1 MNLLEGMFRGGV
13 VMWPIL
19 LCLLLV
25 LYVTLERWSVLRRG
39 RSDSGQF
46 LPKLKSL
53 YRHGDISAVLS
64 YCSQK
69 DAAIA
74 NIVRRG
80 VLKRSQGVASI
91 REAVENAAREEQ
103 FRLELHLS
111 LLASISGIAPM
122 LGFFGSIVGLIIA
135 FQSIENAGGLALP
148 ADLAGGI
155 WQALLTTAFGL
166 IVGIIALI
174 AYNGCTT
181 RVRRLVHEM
190 ESASNEFLD
199 LLDEPP
205 AENNGDNGSDLQ
217 MAMRSHVAEQ
227 EDPFQR
233 KE

>member
-1 MNLLEGMFRGGV
+1 MNLLEVMFRGGV

-19 LCLLLV
+19 LCFLLT
-25 LYVTLERWSVLRRG
+25 LYVALERWSVLRR
-39 RSDSGQF
+39 RRFDSAQF

-80 VLKRSQGVASI
+80 VLKRSLGVESI
-91 REAVENAAREEQ
+91 REAVETAAREEQ
-103 FRLELHLS
+103 FRLERHLS
-111 LLASISGIAPM
+111 FLASISGIAPM
-122 LGFFGSIVGLIIA
+122 LGFLGSIVGLILA
-135 FQSIENAGGLALP
+135 FQSVEQAGGLALP
-148 ADLAGGI
+148 AELAGGI
-155 WQALLTTAFGL
+155 WQALLTAAFGL
-166 IVGIIALI
+166 SVGIVALI
-174 AYNGCTT
+174 AYNACTT

-199 LLDEPP
+199 VLDEPR
-205 AENNGDNGSDLQ
+205 AENNGGNGDELQ
-217 MAMRSHVAEQ
+217 LAMRPHLAEQ
-227 EDPFQR
+227 DPFQR

>member
-1 MNLLEGMFRGGV
+1 MNLLEVMSRGGV

-19 LCLLLV
+19 LCFLLT
-25 LYVTLERWSVLRRG
+25 LYVALERWSVLRR
-39 RSDSGQF
+39 RRFDSGQF

-53 YRHGDISAVLS
+53 YRHGDITAVLS

-80 VLKRSQGVASI
+80 VLKRGLGVASI
-91 REAVENAAREEQ
+91 REAVVTAARDEQ
-103 FRLELHLS
+103 FRLERHLAF
-111 LLASISGIAPM
+111 LASMSGIAPM
-122 LGFFGSIVGLIIA
+122 LGFFGSIVGLIAA
-135 FQSIENAGGLALP
+135 FQSIERAGGLALP

-166 IVGIIALI
+166 IVGVFALI
-174 AYNGCTT
+174 AYNGCTA
-181 RVRRLVHEM
+181 RIRRLVHEM

-199 LLDEPP
+199 LLDEPSV
-205 AENNGDNGSDLQ
+205 EYNGDNGKELE
-217 MAMRSHVAEQ
+217 MVMRSRLAEQ
-227 EDPFQR
+227 DPFQR